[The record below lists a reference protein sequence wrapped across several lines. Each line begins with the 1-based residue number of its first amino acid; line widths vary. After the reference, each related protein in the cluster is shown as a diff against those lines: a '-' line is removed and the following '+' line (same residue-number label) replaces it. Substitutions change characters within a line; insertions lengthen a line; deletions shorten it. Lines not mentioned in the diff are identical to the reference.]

1 MVELRYTYRA
11 RYRSAYD
18 GDTVRVDIDLGFG
31 IWFRNQ
37 ALRLIGIDT
46 PELRG
51 SEREAGLVARN
62 FMRASLRAAR
72 ELIVETTLDKKGK
85 DKKGKYGRWL
95 ARLHADGVDLNQA
108 MIDNGYAKEYW
119 GGKRT

>member
-37 ALRLIGIDT
+37 ALRLVGIDT

-51 SEREAGLVARN
+51 SERVAGLVARE
-62 FMRASLRAAR
+62 FMRARLRAAR

-95 ARLHADGVDLNQA
+95 ARLWADGVDLNQA

-119 GGKRT
+119 GGKRA

>member
-1 MVELRYTYRA
+1 MIEPQFTYRA

-18 GDTVRVDIDLGFG
+18 GDTVRVDLDLGFG
-31 IWFRNQ
+31 VWLQNQ
-37 ALRLIGIDT
+37 ALRLVGIDT

-51 SEREAGLVARN
+51 SEREAGLVARD
-62 FMRASLRAAR
+62 FMRDQLMAAE
-72 ELIVETTLDKKGK
+72 ELIVETTR

-108 MIDNGYAKEYW
+108 MIDGGYAKEYW